1 MDNLNSL
8 NFEKRLE
15 LEAAYLKPSNEFV
28 LEYLGIEPQALKY
41 IKSSLK
47 RSHYRAVINWLIK
60 YQPQPNASNLE
71 KVKGYLEAFHHLF
84 EISAWNQALKI
95 VTINIIAYENN
106 QLHNQLFD
114 WGYYRELAA
123 FYQGF
128 LDYLENLEPYYKTIL
143 LYGMGKVYYALGY
156 LTKAINCYQ
165 QALELAR
172 TLPDNQQEGA
182 ILNGLGLVYF
192 SLGNYTQAINCYEQD
207 LAFAWK
213 NDNRQGQAAALN
225 NLGLVFCKQQKFCKA
240 IKYQKETLR
249 ISRQSPDH
257 YAEGRALGSLAQAYS
272 GCKKYDRAIEYHQQH
287 LTIMRRIEN
296 RAGEAEALCNLGI
309 TIAKV
314 KEVEFNQALK
324 IEDYSEA
331 LKYLYQALKISREMG
346 IRLTEANVLL
356 NLTGIYQRLGERN
369 LVFKYCQ
376 QALSITSEL
385 GIPLESLK
393 HLG

>member
-1 MDNLNSL
+1 M
-8 NFEKRLE
+8 
-15 LEAAYLKPSNEFV
+15 
-28 LEYLGIEPQALKY
+28 
-41 IKSSLK
+41 
-47 RSHYRAVINWLIK
+47 
-60 YQPQPNASNLE
+60 
-71 KVKGYLEAFHHLF
+71 KGYLEAFHHLF
-84 EISAWNQALKI
+84 ETSAWNQALKI
-95 VTINIIAYENN
+95 VTINIMNYGNN

-114 WGYYRELAA
+114 WGYYREIAA
-123 FYQGF
+123 FYQRF
-128 LDYLENLEPYYKTIL
+128 LDYLENLAPYYKTIL
-143 LYGMGKVYYALGY
+143 LYGMGKVHYALGY

-207 LAFAWK
+207 LAIAWK

-225 NLGLVFCKQQKFCKA
+225 NLGLVFCKQEKFCKA
-240 IKYQKETLR
+240 IKYQKESLR

-257 YAEGRALGSLAQAYS
+257 SAEGRALGSLAQAYS

-309 TIAKV
+309 TIATV

-324 IEDYSEA
+324 TEDYSEA
-331 LKYLYQALKISREMG
+331 LKYLHEALKISREIG

-356 NLTGIYQRLGERN
+356 NLTVIYQRLGERN